1 MTAIRTL
8 SRDGLVR
15 LGHGA
20 IAHDAVEGVAVGIEP
35 RLGKLVAKLFDPEKG
50 GPLGSFAAKI
60 RVAYAMGLF
69 GPQTRDELDCIKAVR
84 NAFAHGTLSL
94 DFKTPQI
101 MKICNHFSLY
111 EKSTI
116 VEGLWGNTAK
126 DRYISTVAFVSS
138 RLGANIIAKHKPRQ
152 PLRPRGLFSAFA
164 TARSW
169 GQLS

>member
-1 MTAIRTL
+1 MPWKVSPSGS
-8 SRDGLVR
+8 SRASENSWR
-15 LGHGA
+15 Q
-20 IAHDAVEGVAVGIEP
+20 
-35 RLGKLVAKLFDPEKG
+35 LFDPEKG